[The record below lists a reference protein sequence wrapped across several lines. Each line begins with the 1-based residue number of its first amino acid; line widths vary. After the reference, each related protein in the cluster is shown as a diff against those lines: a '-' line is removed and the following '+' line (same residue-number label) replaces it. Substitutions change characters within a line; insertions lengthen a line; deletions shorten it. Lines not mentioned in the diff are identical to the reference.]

1 MSQQKFSIDFLY
13 DIDFEEK
20 YHIIEDI
27 NQKIKL
33 KIEDI
38 INEWVELETR
48 LTVQE
53 NIVVNIKRGI
63 EFYFDELRAHQK
75 VLNSSVEYI
84 KSIEYDWEII
94 IMYQLTSD
102 PMRYIQIK
110 TAIK

>member
-1 MSQQKFSIDFLY
+1 MSQNTFSIDFLY
-13 DIDFEEK
+13 DIDFEK
-20 YHIIEDI
+20 KHHIISDI
-27 NQKIKL
+27 TQKIRL

-53 NIVVNIKRGI
+53 NIVINMIRNI
-63 EFYFDELRAHQK
+63 EFYFDELRAHRK
-75 VLNSSVEYI
+75 VLNSSIEYI
-84 KSIEYDWEII
+84 KSIEYDWVIV